1 MYSFNV
7 SDCLRWKR
15 FAAFTDWLAPTKVF
29 QWNNWNG
36 NVRLPCR
43 HENTKC
49 FPAKNYSWVNSTM
62 RLFHLKQF
70 AIYGI
75 KLRLNRESSQSD
87 YYTHFLLSSTDCL
100 SLCTLEYFD
109 WLSWWV
115 AVMAVNL
122 ITHTYSTHL
131 SETCWSS
138 CSVHHVTI
146 TFHVICYL
154 TVITRFVHTCPYEN
168 ARLLQSC

>member
-1 MYSFNV
+1 MA
-7 SDCLRWKR
+7 DCLRWKR

-29 QWNNWNG
+29 KWNNWNG
-36 NVRLPCR
+36 NVKTQNVFQQKITVEL
-43 HENTKC
+43 TQLWD
-49 FPAKNYSWVNSTM
+49 FSTSNN
-62 RLFHLKQF
+62 LQ
-70 AIYGI
+70 
-75 KLRLNRESSQSD
+75 
-87 YYTHFLLSSTDCL
+87 LSSTDCL
-100 SLCTLEYFD
+100 SLCTLEYFG

-115 AVMAVNL
+115 AVMAVNQ

-138 CSVHHVTI
+138 CSAHHVTI

-154 TVITRFVHTCPYEN
+154 TIITRFVHTCPYKN